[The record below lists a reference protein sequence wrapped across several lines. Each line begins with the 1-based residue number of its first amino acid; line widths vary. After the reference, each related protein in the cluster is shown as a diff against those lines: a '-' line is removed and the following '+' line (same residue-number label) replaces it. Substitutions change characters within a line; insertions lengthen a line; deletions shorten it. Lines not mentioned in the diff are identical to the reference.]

1 MPVPHFLTLVCLL
14 IEVNTTTAGLV
25 DMSYQIMGKSG
36 SHILLCHSY
45 PQSRDEIEYVGSWIE
60 T

>member
-1 MPVPHFLTLVCLL
+1 MPVPHFLTLVYLL
-14 IEVNTTTAGLV
+14 VNSTTAGLV
-25 DMSYQIMGKSG
+25 DMSYQIMGKS
-36 SHILLCHSY
+36 SLHILLCHSY